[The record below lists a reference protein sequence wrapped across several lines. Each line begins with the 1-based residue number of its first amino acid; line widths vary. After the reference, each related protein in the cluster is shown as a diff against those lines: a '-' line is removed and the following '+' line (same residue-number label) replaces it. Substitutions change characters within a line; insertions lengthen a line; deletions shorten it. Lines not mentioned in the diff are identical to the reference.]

1 MSPCVA
7 CKQPAFIFHSLRY
20 SGCIFSLCI
29 QIKIRMLIQPFY
41 FICIQIIRT
50 GFITAVCAIT
60 KNSIVTGKGN
70 NSFSTSVRKIRMFLY
85 KTIDQRN
92 HIIIAYGNTAII
104 FHIFIADFSFL
115 IYDKFGC
122 KSVPVHIM
130 IITHIILRKHKRY
143 FTRRKENLPCI
154 HIPIFIRCR
163 HVINA
168 DHDISLIIHALSN
181 LVKFINRCHNL
192 IVIS

>member
-85 KTIDQRN
+85 KT
-92 HIIIAYGNTAII
+92 AII

-154 HIPIFIRCR
+154 HIPILIRCR